1 MLANYHAGRE
11 IGAMVAVIRGLLNK
25 DQVKTIAAKL
35 FSAQFIDGSSS
46 GGPLGKD
53 IKKNTQVPP
62 NSPEYRE
69 MAELVMGAMK
79 ANETVAIKAL
89 PRRILSPIFASYT
102 TGNKYGEHIDA
113 ALMGPYPGMRT
124 DLSITI
130 FLNKPDAYKGGELVL
145 STDFGEQVYKE
156 EPGDAVLYPTH
167 YLHHVNPVTSGR
179 RLAIVTWMESMVPD
193 PLKREVIGDL
203 AETQA
208 ILTGS
213 DVDKRAV
220 LMLEKGRLN
229 LLRMWAQP

>member
-1 MLANYHAGRE
+1 
-11 IGAMVAVIRGLLNK
+11 MVAVIRGLLNK

-35 FSAQFIDGSSS
+35 FSAQFVDGSSS

-53 IKKNTQVPP
+53 IKKNTQV
-62 NSPEYRE
+62 SPSSPHYRE
-69 MAELVMGAMK
+69 MSELVMGAMK

-89 PRRILSPIFASYT
+89 PKRILSPIFASYT
-102 TGNKYGEHIDA
+102 TGSKYGEHIDA

-130 FLNKPDAYKGGELVL
+130 FLNQPDAYKGGELVL

-156 EPGDAVLYPTH
+156 NPGDAVLYPTH

-179 RLAIVTWMESMVPD
+179 RLAIVTWMESMIPD
-193 PLKREVIGDL
+193 PQKREIIGDL

-208 ILTGS
+208 ILTES
-213 DVDKRAV
+213 DVDKKAV

>member
-1 MLANYHAGRE
+1 
-11 IGAMVAVIRGLLNK
+11 MVAVIRELLSK

-62 NSPEYRE
+62 NSPQYRE
-69 MAELVMGAMK
+69 MADMVMGAMK
-79 ANETVAIKAL
+79 ANETLAIKAL

-130 FLNKPDAYKGGELVL
+130 
-145 STDFGEQVYKE
+145 
-156 EPGDAVLYPTH
+156 
-167 YLHHVNPVTSGR
+167 HVNPTTVMKLCSAVVTESSLLVKIDLVMTRLTVGSSGM
-179 RLAIVTWMESMVPD
+179 TCE
-193 PLKREVIGDL
+193 
-203 AETQA
+203 
-208 ILTGS
+208 
-213 DVDKRAV
+213 
-220 LMLEKGRLN
+220 N
-229 LLRMWAQP
+229 